1 MSDNVGDI
9 VAYKKAAFLKPGLKK
24 IKKKVIMT
32 ARAPFTVQQA
42 FLLKQLYD
50 TGITQTAA
58 AHGYDLVDCL
68 ETNLK
73 VCE

>member
-1 MSDNVGDI
+1 
-9 VAYKKAAFLKPGLKK
+9 
-24 IKKKVIMT
+24 MT

-58 AHGYDLVDCL
+58 AHGYDRIEFL
-68 ETNLK
+68 EINSE
-73 VCE
+73 VC